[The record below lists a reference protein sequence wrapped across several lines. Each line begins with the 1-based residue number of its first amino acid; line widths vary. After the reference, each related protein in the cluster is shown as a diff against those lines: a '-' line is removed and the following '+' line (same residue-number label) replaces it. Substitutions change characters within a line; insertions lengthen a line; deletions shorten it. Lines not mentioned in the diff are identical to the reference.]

1 MFNKNLFKKLKK
13 EYDDFRRSRREVVRF
28 ANDALAKSKQAIF
41 AFHRGNRE
49 GGENLLKEAENIF
62 DYLNKKFKKN
72 QAIRQEGALK
82 AAHEEFLEA
91 KFFGKVLQGEKL
103 NFTKNLEISLESY
116 LGALCDLTGELVRSA
131 INKAAAGQAKEVE
144 KIKKII
150 GDILEEL
157 VQFDLTGY
165 LRTKYDQAKHNLKKI
180 EEIYYDI
187 KIRK

>member
-1 MFNKNLFKKLKK
+1 MFNKNFFKKLKK
-13 EYDDFRRSRREVVRF
+13 EHNSFALSRREVVRL
-28 ANDALAKSKQAIF
+28 ANDGLAKSKQAIF
-41 AFHRGNRE
+41 AIHRGNHQGAE
-49 GGENLLKEAENIF
+49 SLLGEAENIF
-62 DYLNKKFKKN
+62 KYLDKKFKKN
-72 QAIRQEGALK
+72 KAIKQEGSLK

-91 KFFGKVLQGEKL
+91 KFFGKTSRGEKL
-103 NFTKNLEISLESY
+103 DFIKSFEISLESY
-116 LGALCDLTGELVRSA
+116 LGSLCDLTGELVRSA
-131 INKAAAGQAKEVE
+131 INKATVGQAKEVE

>member
-13 EYDDFRRSRREVVRF
+13 EHNNFVRSRREVVRL

-41 AFHRGNRE
+41 AFHRDNFQ
-49 GGENLLKEAENIF
+49 GGEVLLKEAENIF
-62 DYLNKKFKKN
+62 GYLNKKFKRN
-72 QAIRQEGALK
+72 QAIRQEGALR

-91 KFFGKVLQGEKL
+91 KFFGKTSHGEKL
-103 NFTKNLEISLESY
+103 DFVKEIEISLESY

-131 INKAAAGQAKEVE
+131 INKAAAGQAEEVE

-150 GDILEEL
+150 EDILEEL

-187 KIRK
+187 KIRR

>member
-13 EYDDFRRSRREVVRF
+13 EHNDFACSRREVVRL
-28 ANDALAKSKQAIF
+28 ANEALAKSKQAIF
-41 AFHRGNRE
+41 AFQRGDYQKGDNLFRE
-49 GGENLLKEAENIF
+49 TENIF
-62 DYLNKKFKKN
+62 KYLDKKFRKN
-72 QAIRQEGALK
+72 VAVRQEGALK

-91 KFFGKVLQGEKL
+91 KFFGKTSRGEKL
-103 NFTKNLEISLESY
+103 DFVKNIEISLESY

-150 GDILEEL
+150 EDILGEL
-157 VQFDLTGY
+157 IQFDLTGY